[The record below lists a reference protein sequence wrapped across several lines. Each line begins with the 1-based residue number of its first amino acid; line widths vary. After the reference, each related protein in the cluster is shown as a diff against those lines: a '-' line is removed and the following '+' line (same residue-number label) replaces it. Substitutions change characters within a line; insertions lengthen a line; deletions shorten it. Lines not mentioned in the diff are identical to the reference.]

1 MLWVLFLFDDE
12 VEFGP
17 FRFNMFPL
25 TDRGRGKYDSSI
37 QEFCEGLET
46 FDIEGPDKL

>member
-1 MLWVLFLFDDE
+1 MVLWVLFLFDDE

-17 FRFNMFPL
+17 FRFNVS
-25 TDRGRGKYDSSI
+25 TNRQRRGKYDSSI

-46 FDIEGPDKL
+46 FDKEGPDSL